1 MPELPEEVEAVVCDV
16 GDLAEGE
23 TKMISP
29 HCRWQHFMSGCVCC
43 KPKLIPGE
51 MRQVDVGGHPV
62 LLCRDQGDLK
72 VKTRTNCKFTTQN
85 VPKGVYVTL
94 G

>member
-23 TKMISP
+23 ISP
-29 HCRWQHFMSGCVCC
+29 HCRWQHFMSGCVYC

-72 VKTRTNCKFTTQN
+72 VKITGNCRFSIQN
-85 VPKGVYVTL
+85 VSKKVYVTL